1 MREAIN
7 RAINRDE
14 INQQLFG
21 GIGERHPTWGFHPN
35 LPGWT
40 PRWSEEFDEKYGF
53 DPEKARQL
61 LKEAGQ
67 EVYKLKLLLTELPGA
82 PEMIPM
88 GEAAYS
94 YLSNVGIDVESEAI
108 EWSSY
113 RAEYCRPGKLHGV
126 IAASRGTY
134 RPAQIT
140 LRLYNGSGPTGFF
153 RTFVDPMT
161 DVLYN
166 TATQAVD
173 PVVKADAL
181 RQIGDLNFDL
191 YSMVPIVWLPAE
203 IVVDPKEIGEYVWP
217 GTINASFT
225 HTEYITPAQQ

>member
-35 LPGWT
+35 LPGWN

-53 DPEKARQL
+53 DPEKACQL

-67 EVYKLKLLLTELPGA
+67 EGYKLKFLLTELPGA
-82 PEMIPM
+82 PEMVPM

-113 RAEYCRPGKLHGV
+113 RTEYYRPGKLHGV

-134 RPAQIT
+134 RPAEIT
-140 LRLYNGSGPTGFF
+140 LRFYNRSGPTGLF
-153 RTFVDPMT
+153 RTSVDPMT

-181 RQIGDLNFDL
+181 R
-191 YSMVPIVWLPAE
+191 
-203 IVVDPKEIGEYVWP
+203 
-217 GTINASFT
+217 
-225 HTEYITPAQQ
+225 